1 MRVVQTLVVRDE
13 ADIVDAQIAYHLSA
27 GVDFVI
33 ATDHESQDGTTEIL
47 ESYERAGFLRLMRA
61 RGEMREADW
70 RTRMARA
77 AATEYGADW
86 VINTDADEFWMPRE
100 GTLKDVLEAIPDRVG
115 VVWAL
120 TCHFVP
126 RPDDGAPF
134 AARMTARFSAQAAL
148 NDPTS
153 PYRPHAKAA
162 HRADPDIVVW
172 FGSHRVE
179 SRRLAPL
186 PGWHPADVFH
196 FPFRSLEQYERKNL
210 RRAQGDKPLGQYVK
224 GLQAREQGRIENVY
238 RLLVVDDATLSR
250 GLAAGSLVVDN
261 RLRDA
266 LESLRLDDG
275 RFGMPAMNGARFARP
290 PADHAEPG
298 RFALDEAALRDADLV
313 RLVRRLDD
321 LRTRLE
327 AVEVRPWA
335 RAARGLELSQG
346 RT

>member
-1 MRVVQTLVVRDE
+1 
-13 ADIVDAQIAYHLSA
+13 
-27 GVDFVI
+27 
-33 ATDHESQDGTTEIL
+33 
-47 ESYERAGFLRLMRA
+47 
-61 RGEMREADW
+61 
-70 RTRMARA
+70 MARA

-86 VINTDADEFWMPRE
+86 VINTDADEFWMPRG
-100 GTLKDVLEAIPDRVG
+100 GTLKEVLQAIPETVG

-126 RPDDGAPF
+126 RPDDSSPF
-134 AARMTARFSAQAAL
+134 AERMTARFSAQAAL

-172 FGSHRVE
+172 FGSHRVQ

-196 FPFRSLEQYERKNL
+196 FPFRSLQQYERKNV
-210 RRAQGDKPLGQYVK
+210 RRAEGDKPLGQYVR
-224 GLQAREQGRIENVY
+224 GLQARVQGRIENVY
-238 RLLVVDDATLSR
+238 RLLVVDDETLSR
-250 GLAAGSLVVDN
+250 GLANGSLVMDT

-266 LESLRLDDG
+266 VSTLRVEEG
-275 RFGMPAMNGARFARP
+275 RFVPPAGKDRRPARPAADDANSARFAQ
-290 PADHAEPG
+290 
-298 RFALDEAALRDADLV
+298 DEAALRDADLV

-327 AVEVRPWA
+327 AIEVRPWA
-335 RAARGLELSQG
+335 RPARSTYRKG